1 MMETWLPHKLR
12 VLRMR
17 QGLTL
22 IDAAKKT
29 GVTRATLSE
38 LERGHRHPVAPTLVK
53 IAKGYGVP
61 VEELLE
67 EPVPLASAP
76 SASPPPDVAA
86 AEAGR
91 PEESAE
97 ARESVDYRKLH
108 LELGYRLIGQ
118 LKETL
123 AMLADVLPTDDYAEF
138 VKYPFEEQRWRIE
151 TAERL
156 NALAEKIIES
166 IEDEEVTL
174 TPERRD
180 ELAERRRELDAA
192 SVVIKEFRKAS

>member
-1 MMETWLPHKLR
+1 M
-12 VLRMR
+12 
-17 QGLTL
+17 TL
-22 IDAAKKT
+22 VEAAEQA
-29 GVTRATLSE
+29 GIGRDTLSD
-38 LERGHRHPVAPTLVK
+38 LERGRRHPVTPTLAK

-61 VEELLE
+61 VEDLLE
-67 EPVPLASAP
+67 EPVLAGKVEAP
-76 SASPPPDVAA
+76 ADT
-86 AEAGR
+86 GR

-108 LELGYRLIGQ
+108 LELGDRLIGQ

-166 IEDEEVTL
+166 IFEDEEATL

-192 SVVIKEFRKAS
+192 SVVVKEFRKAS

>member
-1 MMETWLPHKLR
+1 
-12 VLRMR
+12 
-17 QGLTL
+17 LTL
-22 IDAAKKT
+22 VEAAEQA
-29 GVTRATLSE
+29 GIGRDTLSD
-38 LERGHRHPVAPTLVK
+38 LERGRRHPVTPTLAK

-67 EPVPLASAP
+67 EPVLSGKAEAS
-76 SASPPPDVAA
+76 
-86 AEAGR
+86 EAGR
-91 PEESAE
+91 PAETAE
-97 ARESVDYRKLH
+97 AGESLDYRKLH
-108 LELGYRLIGQ
+108 LELGDRLVGQ

-166 IEDEEVTL
+166 IKGEEATL
-174 TPERRD
+174 SPERRD
-180 ELAERRRELDAA
+180 ELAERRMELDAA
-192 SVVIKEFRKAS
+192 SAVVKEFRKVS